1 MPKNSIREQILA
13 RRKRLCAEVCL
24 QDSLLAQGRL
34 VATAEFTSAAV
45 VGLYSPILNELFTE
59 EISRE
64 ALLQGKRVAY
74 PRVAGQ
80 CLEFVEVKDHA
91 ALVPGAFGI
100 LEPADCRVVPVAT
113 LDLIVV
119 PGVAFDLQGGRL
131 GYGKGF
137 YDRVLHRRGA
147 GRLAGLCFEF
157 QLVDQLPTETH
168 DILMDLVITERR
180 IVRPATRAARHSS

>member
-1 MPKNSIREQILA
+1 MA
-13 RRKRLCAEVCL
+13 RRKQIPAEICL
-24 QDSLLAQGRL
+24 RDSLLAQARL
-34 VATAEFTSAAV
+34 AATAEFTSAAV

-59 EISRE
+59 EIRRV
-64 ALLQGKRVAY
+64 ALLQGKRVVY
-74 PRVAGQ
+74 PRVTGQ
-80 CLEFVEVKDHA
+80 GLEFVEAKGHA

-100 LEPADCRVVPVAT
+100 LEPAGCRVVPVAT

-137 YDRVLHRRGA
+137 YDRALHRRGG
-147 GRLAGLCFEF
+147 GRLVGLCFEF